1 MTSREAAEYV
11 VGQRRRVLVV
21 IKGLGVGGA
30 EMLIASAAHHW
41 DRDRFEYRVAFV
53 LPWKDH
59 LVADLDAAGIEA
71 ICIGGRRGMSLGVLR
86 HLRSMSREVD
96 LVHAH
101 LPVAGVS
108 ARLVA
113 SVPVVYTEHNLA
125 GSYRA
130 LSRWANRLTYGRNS
144 AVIAVSQ
151 PVAEAV
157 AGYRGPKPRVIPNGV
172 DVAVDPAEVGAIR
185 HEMSGDAPLV
195 AHVGNIRPH
204 KGHRNLIQTAR
215 YLRKAGSGIRI
226 VSAGGEKHPGD
237 LDRVRDEADR
247 AGVGDILAFLGRRRD
262 AATLIAAADVFVSPA
277 DVEGLPVSV
286 LEAMMLGTPVAATAV
301 GGVPTVIKHRRTG
314 LLVEPG
320 DPESLAGAVLEL
332 LEDRG
337 LASKLADAARALVEE
352 EHGMEPMVRATERLY
367 EEVLGDV

>member
-1 MTSREAAEYV
+1 MTSREAAEYAV
-11 VGQRRRVLVV
+11 SQRRRVLVV

-41 DRDRFEYRVAFV
+41 DRERFEYRVAFV
-53 LPWKDH
+53 LPWKNH
-59 LVADLDAAGIEA
+59 LVADLEAAGTEA
-71 ICIGGRRGMSLGVLR
+71 ICIGGRWGVSPVLFR
-86 HLRSMSREVD
+86 RLRSVSREVD

-101 LPVAGVS
+101 LPVTGVS

-113 SVPVVYTEHNLA
+113 PVPVVYTEHNLA

-151 PVAEAV
+151 PVAEAL
-157 AGYRGPKPRVIPNGV
+157 AGYRGPKPQVIPNGV
-172 DVAVDPAEVGAIR
+172 DIEVDPAEVAATR
-185 HEMSGDAPLV
+185 HEMSGDAPMV

-204 KGHRNLIQTAR
+204 KGHRNLIQAAR
-215 YLRKAGSGIRI
+215 HLQKAGSGIRI
-226 VSAGGEKHPGD
+226 VSAGAAKHQGD
-237 LDRVRDEADR
+237 LDRVRNEVER
-247 AGVGDILAFLGRRRD
+247 AGVGDTLVFLGRRRD

-301 GGVPTVIKHRRTG
+301 GGVPTVIKHRQTG

-320 DPESLAGAVLEL
+320 DPEALADAVLEL
-332 LEDRG
+332 LEDRS
-337 LASKLADAARALVEE
+337 LASKLADAARTLVEE
-352 EHGMEPMVRATERLY
+352 KHGMEPMVRATERLY
-367 EEVLGDV
+367 SEVLGDV

>member
-1 MTSREAAEYV
+1 M
-11 VGQRRRVLVV
+11 GQRRKVLVV

-30 EMLIASAAHHW
+30 EMLIASAARHW
-41 DRDRFEYRVAFV
+41 DRDRFEYRVAYA

-59 LVADLDAAGIEA
+59 LVADLEAAGIET
-71 ICIGGRRGMSLGVLR
+71 ICIGGQRGMSPALLR
-86 HLRSMSREVD
+86 RLRSVSGDAD

-101 LPVAGVS
+101 LPAGGVI

-113 SVPVVYTEHNLA
+113 PVPVVYTEHNLA

-130 LSRWANRLTYGRNS
+130 FSRWANRLTYGRNS

-151 PVAEAV
+151 PVAEAL

-172 DVAVDPAEVGAIR
+172 DVAVDPAQVGEIR

-204 KGHRNLIQTAR
+204 KGHRNLIQAAQHLQKAR
-215 YLRKAGSGIRI
+215 PGIRI

-247 AGVGDILAFLGRRRD
+247 AGVGDTLAFLGRRRD
-262 AATLIAAADVFVSPA
+262 AAALIAAADVFVSPA
-277 DVEGLPVSV
+277 DVEGLPVAV

-301 GGVPTVIKHRRTG
+301 GGVPTVIKHRQTG

-320 DPESLAGAVLEL
+320 DPECLAGAVLEL

-352 EHGMEPMVRATERLY
+352 KHGMEPMVRATERLY
-367 EEVLGDV
+367 GEVLGDV

>member
-1 MTSREAAEYV
+1 MTSKEAAEYV
-11 VGQRRRVLVV
+11 VSQRRRVLVV

-30 EMLIASAAHHW
+30 EMLIAGAAHHW

-59 LVADLDAAGIEA
+59 LVADLDAVGIEA
-71 ICIGGRRGMSLGVLR
+71 ICIGGRRGMSPALFR
-86 HLRSMSREVD
+86 RLRSVSREVD

-101 LPVAGVS
+101 LPVAGIS

-113 SVPVVYTEHNLA
+113 PVPVVYTEHNLA

-151 PVAEAV
+151 PVAEAL

-172 DVAVDPAEVGAIR
+172 D
-185 HEMSGDAPLV
+185 V

-215 YLRKAGSGIRI
+215 HLQKAGLGIRI

-247 AGVGDILAFLGRRRD
+247 AGVGDTLAFLGRRRD
-262 AATLIAAADVFVSPA
+262 AATLIAAADVFVNPA
-277 DVEGLPVSV
+277 DVEGLPVAV
-286 LEAMMLGTPVAATAV
+286 LEAMMLGTPVVATSV
-301 GGVPTVIKHRRTG
+301 GGVPTVIKHRQTG

-332 LEDRG
+332 LDDRS

-352 EHGMEPMVRATERLY
+352 KHGMEPMVRATEQLY